1 MKKHLILSICI
12 CCSSLNIAC
21 SSNAQNTSETKHDI
35 KESSISIEDKA
46 IIKKYKDRINSLDF
60 SDRELVNKT
69 KKDSLPEIRKIKI
82 KIKNEDER
90 EKIEMNIY
98 LSTGM
103 YNEAYTLNTKIL
115 KSSPYSA
122 NLITQCELIHNLK
135 LSKTEFERCHA
146 KLALAIKKDLEKT
159 SKNDPEYIYG
169 EWGYFLSMYKS
180 GHKEYDSQL
189 KKILDSTKDE
199 QIKFQLESSYE
210 LAVEQ
215 KNSYENN

>member
-1 MKKHLILSICI
+1 MKKYLILSIFI
-12 CCSSLNIAC
+12 CCSLLNIAC
-21 SSNAQNTSETKHDI
+21 SSNAQNTSDTKHKI

-46 IIKKYKDRINSLDF
+46 IIKKYKDHINSLDF
-60 SDRELVNKT
+60 SDRELVNNT
-69 KKDSLPEIRKIKI
+69 MKDSLPEIRKIK
-82 KIKNEDER
+82 NEYER

-103 YNEAYTLNTKIL
+103 YKEAYTLNTKIL
-115 KSSPYSA
+115 KSSPYPA

-135 LSKTEFERCHA
+135 LSKTEFEKCHA
-146 KLALAIKKDLEKT
+146 KLALALKKDLQKT

-180 GHKEYDSQL
+180 GYKEYESQL
-189 KKILDSTKDE
+189 KKILNSTKDE

-215 KNSYENN
+215 KSSYENN